1 MTPLRTVRPAEL
13 AQDQGGVRWLVEPL
27 WAAQA
32 VGLLA
37 GAPKSC
43 KTWLA
48 LDLAVAVASN
58 THCLGA
64 LPVRADGP
72 VLVYAAEDAQP
83 ILRERL
89 AALVAVRGLALDALP
104 VSVIVE
110 PVLRL
115 DTERDQ
121 ERLAETLRLLRPRL
135 VVLDPLIRLHRL
147 DENSSRDVSTLL
159 SYFRQLQRE
168 YAVALLLVHH
178 MRKGGGSRPGENLR
192 GSSDLHAWGD
202 TLLYLRRTQD
212 GIVLSVEHRAHPSPE
227 PMLLHLQADPHP
239 HLVLGTVPAAPSV
252 ADEIVALLD
261 KTAAPIA
268 TRRIC
273 ATVRGRTEATVA
285 ALRTLAD
292 RGLIRR
298 VPDGWTRIHA
308 APDVRAPPSSTPF
321 PVSHP

>member
-1 MTPLRTVRPAEL
+1 MTPLHTVRPADL
-13 AQDQGGVRWLVEPL
+13 AQDAGGVRWLVEPL
-27 WAAQA
+27 WAAEA

-37 GAPKSC
+37 GAPKLGKS
-43 KTWLA
+43 WLA
-48 LDLAVAVASN
+48 LDLAVGVASN
-58 THCLGA
+58 THCLGS
-64 LPVRADGP
+64 LPVLADGP

-89 AALVAVRGLALDALP
+89 AALVAVRGLSLETLP

-121 ERLAETLRLLRPRL
+121 ERLAETLRQLRPRL

-147 DENSSRDVSTLL
+147 DENSSRDVSALL

-168 YAVALLLVHH
+168 YSVALLLVHH

-202 TLLYLRRTQD
+202 TLLYLRRTQE
-212 GIVLSVEHRAHPSPE
+212 GILLTVEHRAHPSPQ
-227 PMLLHLQADPHP
+227 PMLLHLQTEPHP
-239 HLVLGTVPAAPSV
+239 HLVVGTATPTPSV

-261 KTAAPIA
+261 NTAEPIA

-285 ALRTLAD
+285 ALRALAE
-292 RGLIRR
+292 RGVIRR
-298 VPDGWTRIHA
+298 SPDGWTS
-308 APDVRAPPSSTPF
+308 VRAPPSSTPF

>member
-27 WAAQA
+27 WPAEA

-115 DTERDQ
+115 ETERDQ

-168 YAVALLLVHH
+168 YSVALLLVHH

-202 TLLYLRRTQD
+202 TLLYLRRTTD

-227 PMLLHLQADPHP
+227 PMLLHLQTEPYP
-239 HLVLGTVPAAPSV
+239 HLVLGTTPVAPSA

-261 KTAAPIA
+261 KTAEPIA

-292 RGLIRR
+292 HGLIRR

>member
-1 MTPLRTVRPAEL
+1 MTPLDTVRPSEL
-13 AQDQGGVRWLVEPL
+13 AQDAGGLRWLVEPL
-27 WAAQA
+27 WAAEA

-48 LDLAVAVASN
+48 LDLAVSVASN
-58 THCLGA
+58 THCLGS
-64 LPVRADGP
+64 LPVRGDGP
-72 VLVYAAEDAQP
+72 VLLYAAEDSQP

-89 AALVAVRGLALDALP
+89 AALVALRGLSLETLH

-115 DTERDQ
+115 DTEADQ
-121 ERLAETLRLLRPRL
+121 QRLAETLRLLRPRL
-135 VVLDPLIRLHRL
+135 VVLDPLIRLHSL
-147 DENSSRDVSTLL
+147 DENSSRDVSALL
-159 SYFRQLQRE
+159 SYFRRLQRE
-168 YAVALLLVHH
+168 CSVALLLVHH

-192 GSSDLHAWGD
+192 GSSDIWAWGD

-212 GIVLSVEHRAHPSPE
+212 GIALSVEHRAHPSPE
-227 PMLLHLQADPHP
+227 PMHLHLRTEPHP
-239 HLVLGTVPAAPSV
+239 HLVLGTSAAAPSV
-252 ADEIVALLD
+252 AEDIVALLD
-261 KTAAPIA
+261 NTTEPIA

-273 ATVRGRTEATVA
+273 ATVRGRTEATLA

-292 RGLIRR
+292 RGVIRR
-298 VPDGWTRIHA
+298 GPNGWTRL
-308 APDVRAPPSSTPF
+308 RAPPSSDPF

>member
-1 MTPLRTVRPAEL
+1 MTALHTVRPAEL

-27 WAAQA
+27 WAAEA

-37 GAPKSC
+37 GSPKSC

-48 LDLAVAVASN
+48 LDIAVGVASN
-58 THCLGA
+58 THCLA
-64 LPVRADGP
+64 SLPVLTAGP

-89 AALVAVRGLALDALP
+89 AALVAVRGLSLETLP

-147 DENSSRDVSTLL
+147 DENSSREVSALL

-168 YAVALLLVHH
+168 YSVALLLVHH

-202 TLLYLRRTQD
+202 TLLYLRRTQE
-212 GIVLSVEHRAHPSPE
+212 GILLTVEHRAHPSPQ
-227 PMLLHLQADPHP
+227 PMLLHLRTDPHP
-239 HLVLGTVPAAPSV
+239 HLVLGTAAAAAPSV
-252 ADEIVALLD
+252 ADDIVALLD
-261 KTAAPIA
+261 KTAEPIA

-298 VPDGWTRIHA
+298 GPDGWTR
-308 APDVRAPPSSTPF
+308 APAPSSSDPF

>member
-1 MTPLRTVRPAEL
+1 MTPLHIVRPEEL
-13 AQDQGGVRWLVEPL
+13 AQDAGGVRWLVKPL
-27 WAAQA
+27 WAAEA
-32 VGLLA
+32 VGILA
-37 GAPKSC
+37 GSPKAGKS
-43 KTWLA
+43 WLA
-48 LDLAVAVASN
+48 LDLAVGVASR
-58 THCLGA
+58 TYCLDA
-64 LPVRADGP
+64 LPIQDDGP

-89 AALVAVRGLALDALP
+89 AALVAVRGISLETLR

-121 ERLAETLRLLRPRL
+121 ARLAETVRLLRPRL

-147 DENSSRDVSTLL
+147 DENSSREVSALL

-168 YAVALLLVHH
+168 YSVALLLVHH

-202 TLLYLRRTQD
+202 TLLYLRRTQE
-212 GIVLSVEHRAHPSPE
+212 GIHLTVEHRAHPSPQ
-227 PMLLHLQADPHP
+227 PMLLHLQTEPHP
-239 HLVLGTVPAAPSV
+239 HLVLATAAAVAPSV

-261 KTAAPIA
+261 KSAAPLP

-285 ALRTLAD
+285 ALHALAA
-292 RGLIRR
+292 RGAIRR
-298 VPDGWTRIHA
+298 TPDGWTT
-308 APDVRAPPSSTPF
+308 VRAPPNSTPF

>member
-1 MTPLRTVRPAEL
+1 MTPLHTVRPAEL
-13 AQDQGGVRWLVEPL
+13 AQDAGGVRWLVEPL
-27 WAAQA
+27 WGAEA

-37 GAPKSC
+37 GAPKAC
-43 KTWLA
+43 KTWMA

-58 THCLGA
+58 THCLGS
-64 LPVRADGP
+64 LPVLTDGP
-72 VLVYAAEDAQP
+72 VVVYAAEDAQP

-89 AALVAVRGLALDALP
+89 AALVAVRGLSLETLP

-121 ERLAETLRLLRPRL
+121 ARLAETLRLLRPRL

-147 DENSSRDVSTLL
+147 DENSSRDVSALL
-159 SYFRQLQRE
+159 SYFRRLQRE

-178 MRKGGGSRPGENLR
+178 MRKGGGARPGENLR

-202 TLLYLRRTQD
+202 TLLYLRRTQE
-212 GIVLSVEHRAHPSPE
+212 GILLTVEHRAHPSPQ
-227 PMLLHLQADPHP
+227 PMLLHLQTEPHP
-239 HLVLGTVPAAPSV
+239 HLVLGTPPSPAPSV
-252 ADEIVALLD
+252 ADDIVALLD
-261 KTAAPIA
+261 KTAEPIA

-273 ATVRGRTEATVA
+273 SSVRGRTEATVA
-285 ALRTLAD
+285 ALRALAD

-298 VPDGWTRIHA
+298 GPDGWTR
-308 APDVRAPPSSTPF
+308 VRAPPPSTPF

>member
-1 MTPLRTVRPAEL
+1 MTALRTVRPAEL
-13 AQDQGGVRWLVEPL
+13 DQDQAGVRWLVEPL

-37 GAPKSC
+37 GSPKTG
-43 KTWLA
+43 KTWMA

-58 THCLGA
+58 THCLGS
-64 LPVRADGP
+64 LPVLTHGP

-89 AALVAVRGLALDALP
+89 AALVAVRGISLETLP

-147 DENSSRDVSTLL
+147 DENSSREVSALL

-168 YAVALLLVHH
+168 YSVALLLVHH

-202 TLLYLRRTQD
+202 TLLYLRRTQE
-212 GIVLSVEHRAHPSPE
+212 GILLTVEHRAHPSPQ
-227 PMLLHLQADPHP
+227 PMLLHLRTDPHP
-239 HLVLGTVPAAPSV
+239 HLVLGTAAAVAPPV
-252 ADEIVALLD
+252 ADEILALLD
-261 KTAAPIA
+261 TAAEPLA

-285 ALRTLAD
+285 ALHTLAE
-292 RGLIRR
+292 RGVIRR
-298 VPDGWTRIHA
+298 GPDGWTC
-308 APDVRAPPSSTPF
+308 VRAPPAPAPAPF

>member
-1 MTPLRTVRPAEL
+1 MTALHTVRPAEL

-27 WAAQA
+27 WAAEA

-37 GAPKSC
+37 GSPKSC

-48 LDLAVAVASN
+48 LDIAVGVASN
-58 THCLGA
+58 THCLA
-64 LPVRADGP
+64 SLPVLTAGP

-89 AALVAVRGLALDALP
+89 AALVAVRGLALDTLP

-115 DTERDQ
+115 DTDRDQ

-202 TLLYLRRTQD
+202 TLLYLRRTQE
-212 GIVLSVEHRAHPSPE
+212 GILLTVEHRAHPSPQ
-227 PMLLHLQADPHP
+227 PMLLHLRTDPHP
-239 HLVLGTVPAAPSV
+239 HLVLGTAAAAAAPSV
-252 ADEIVALLD
+252 ADDIVALLD
-261 KTAAPIA
+261 KTAEPIA

-298 VPDGWTRIHA
+298 GPDGWTR
-308 APDVRAPPSSTPF
+308 APAPSSSDPF

>member
-13 AQDQGGVRWLVEPL
+13 AQDAAGVRWLVEPL
-27 WAAQA
+27 WAAEA

-37 GAPKSC
+37 GSPKAC

-48 LDLAVAVASN
+48 LDLAVGVASN
-58 THCLGA
+58 THCLGS
-64 LPVRADGP
+64 LPVLTDGP

-83 ILRERL
+83 ILRQRL
-89 AALVAVRGLALDALP
+89 AALVAVRGLSLETLP

-121 ERLAETLRLLRPRL
+121 ERLSETLRLLRPRL

-147 DENSSRDVSTLL
+147 DENSSRDVSALL

-168 YAVALLLVHH
+168 YSAALLLVHH

-202 TLLYLRRTQD
+202 TLLYLRRTQE
-212 GIVLSVEHRAHPSPE
+212 GIVLSVEHRAHPSPQ
-227 PMLLHLQADPHP
+227 PMLLHLQAEPHP
-239 HLVLGTVPAAPSV
+239 HLVLGTPAPAPSV

-261 KTAAPIA
+261 NTAEPIA

-285 ALRTLAD
+285 ALRVLAE
-292 RGLIRR
+292 RGVIRR
-298 VPDGWTRIHA
+298 GPGGWTR
-308 APDVRAPPSSTPF
+308 VRAPPSSTPF
-321 PVSHP
+321 PVSQA

>member
-27 WAAQA
+27 WPAEA

-115 DTERDQ
+115 ETERDQ

-168 YAVALLLVHH
+168 YSVALLLVHH

-202 TLLYLRRTQD
+202 TLLYLRRTTD

-227 PMLLHLQADPHP
+227 PMLLHLQTEPYP
-239 HLVLGTVPAAPSV
+239 HLVLGTTPVAPSV

-261 KTAAPIA
+261 KTAEPIA

-292 RGLIRR
+292 HGLIRR